1 MGNDGDN
8 GRVHRTILVEGVHS
22 AVRGENESHNS
33 HYCFRLENIHRS
45 KAKPLLGAVDEM
57 TENVRSRKR
66 NARAR
71 SVHRVPRD
79 AVTPMAVHTAHG
91 DCQSCFRARRT
102 HCKLHFHN
110 VVEMDHC
117 SDLDAVDVLRNA
129 MRWESTGE
137 ASCEKL
143 VTSSGVPNRMR
154 IRPQQVDAVC
164 PEWDT
169 PKNRCCL
176 PCFVELPSTVLLVSS
191 CHIL

>member
-1 MGNDGDN
+1 MGSDGDT
-8 GRVHRTILVEGVHS
+8 GRVRRTILVEGVHS
-22 AVRGENESHNS
+22 AVRGENTSHNS
-33 HYCFRLENIHRS
+33 RHCFRLENIRRS
-45 KAKPLLGAVDEM
+45 KAKPLLGGVDEK

-71 SVHRVPRD
+71 SVHQVPRD
-79 AVTPMAVHTAHG
+79 AVTPMAVHKAH
-91 DCQSCFRARRT
+91 DDRQSCFRARRT
-102 HCKLHFHN
+102 RCNLHSHN

-129 MRWESTGE
+129 KRSESTGE

-164 PEWDT
+164 PEWDN
-169 PKNRCCL
+169 PKNRCYL
-176 PCFVELPSTVLLVSS
+176 PCFVELPSTALLVSS
-191 CHIL
+191 CHNL